1 MTKYFNSVDAV
12 SDYAQIYPA
21 NLFRVENNPQTC
33 QCNGVRCGWQVSDKQ
48 DSEILETLVV
58 CPVCAKQSNN
68 PKNVQ
73 Q

>member
-12 SDYAQIYPA
+12 RNYAECYPA
-21 NLFRVENNPQTC
+21 SNFRVEHSLQTC
-33 QCNGVRCGWQVSDKQ
+33 QCNGVRIGYDVTDRQ

-58 CPVCAKQSNN
+58 CPACANN
-68 PKNVQ
+68 PKKQ